1 MYVIL
6 TSKVGQFRT
15 EIVDG
20 LRPLVAYDYLFYGTK
35 KATFVIA
42 ELLKDARIRVID
54 EAWSPPIANDIPAK
68 LFEKFETPERAF
80 DELRHLTTFG
90 HMDTALR
97 KLPS

>member
-20 LRPLVAYDYLFYGTK
+20 LKPFASYDYLFYGTK

-42 ELLKDARIRVID
+42 ELLKETKVRVID
-54 EAWSPPIANDIPAK
+54 EAWSPPIVNEVPSK
-68 LFEKFETPERAF
+68 FLEKFATAERAF
-80 DELRHLTTFG
+80 DELQHLTSFG
-90 HMDTALR
+90 HMDT
-97 KLPS
+97 KLQKL

>member
-6 TSKVGQFRT
+6 TSKIGQFRT

-20 LRPLVAYDYLFYGTK
+20 LRPLASYDYLFYGVK

-42 ELLKDARIRVID
+42 ELLKDTKVRVID
-54 EAWSPPIANDIPAK
+54 EAWSPPIINEVPCK
-68 LFEKFETPERAF
+68 FLEKFETPERAF
-80 DELRHLTTFG
+80 TEIQHLTTFG

-97 KLPS
+97 KL